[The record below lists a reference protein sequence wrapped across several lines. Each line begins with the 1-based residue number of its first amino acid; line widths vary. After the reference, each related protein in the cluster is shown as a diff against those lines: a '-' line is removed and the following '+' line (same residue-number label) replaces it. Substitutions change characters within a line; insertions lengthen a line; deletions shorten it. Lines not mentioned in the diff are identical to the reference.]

1 MRKFAR
7 MKSLFAVICLLAGA
21 TLLTAEN
28 APVRV
33 TTPVNPNPKPK
44 PVEVTT
50 PAKSG
55 EKAKVEGKKEAEP
68 VIPGVAIPRPNGTF
82 LGLQV
87 ADGFFKLSFYTAK
100 KKPMAVDVTRAAV
113 RWPNNR
119 NATGPNRDVLN
130 LSGEA
135 LVGNKKVLPPLTV
148 TVFLTLLKGDGDDAK
163 AVEEYVVAFHD

>member
-1 MRKFAR
+1 
-7 MKSLFAVICLLAGA
+7 MKSLLAVICLLAGA
-21 TLLTAEN
+21 TLLTAET

-33 TTPVNPNPKPK
+33 TTPVNPNPKVKSADVPA
-44 PVEVTT
+44 PP
-50 PAKSG
+50 PAKPG
-55 EKAKVEGKKEAEP
+55 AKPKIEDKKEAEP